1 MKALLYD
8 KTFSLVDYCSG
19 IISWSSNSK
28 KNSAGD
34 MVLWM
39 KREAGMLASIQ
50 AAFLIVFDFEDEL
63 PIRNY
68 AIQTTASSTAALAA
82 TIALSPDSSMDLH
95 GSKVTI
101 GFDYDFTASSFQ
113 TLTIR
118 LNYTSGSIAGSV
130 DVDLSGLASLKGRYK
145 TVVNVPR
152 TAVLTNCSLE
162 TNSAIA
168 VAISNIMIEKGSV
181 ANDFIESHE
190 KQCRIK
196 NQGKVA
202 GFIKKVKIKDDSEF
216 KGFEIT
222 ALQVEDVL
230 RKRCIWG
237 KYTATK
243 SRIPLLQDL
252 FEKNVSAP
260 TAVARKLDNVF
271 LETTYI
277 DYSADVAEEYSNSGQ
292 NLDKIFSDKLG
303 DSDFCFSATFDSFL
317 KQIRVYF
324 YKSYNHG
331 AGSDTPIKMS
341 VENGCLVSPSYTYDI
356 TNKKTSAIVCGT
368 SGTSVQFKAVNDTP
382 TGWDRDE
389 LYVDARDISTVD
401 ENGVAI
407 AAARFQAMLVT
418 RGTES
423 LKDYKEASSF
433 EAARQDGSELKLNR
447 DYCLGDIVTVSMDD
461 GAIEMDVKI
470 EKVNR
475 KGNKDGDSID
485 IGFGEEA
492 LSITKAFRLMR

>member
-1 MKALLYD
+1 
-8 KTFSLVDYCSG
+8 
-19 IISWSSNSK
+19 
-28 KNSAGD
+28 
-34 MVLWM
+34 M
-39 KREAGMLASIQ
+39 KREAEMLASIQ
-50 AAFLIVFDFEDEL
+50 AAFLIVFDFEDE
-63 PIRNY
+63 PPVRNY

-82 TIALSPDSSMDLH
+82 TITLSPDSSMDLH
-95 GSKVTI
+95 GSKVSI
-101 GFDYDFTASSFQ
+101 GFDFDFTSSVPQ
-113 TLTIR
+113 TLTMK
-118 LNYTSGSIAGSV
+118 LNYTNDSV
-130 DVDLSGLASLKGRYK
+130 PESVAIDLSGLILSKGRFK
-145 TVVNVPR
+145 TTVNMPR
-152 TAVLTNCSLE
+152 TAVIVDGTLE
-162 TNSAIA
+162 TTSASA
-168 VAISNIMIEKGSV
+168 VVISNIMVEKGGVS
-181 ANDFIESHE
+181 NDFIESHE
-190 KQCRIK
+190 KQNRIK
-196 NQGKVA
+196 NQGKIA
-202 GFIKKVKIKDDSEF
+202 GFVKKVKIKDDSEF

-222 ALQVEDVL
+222 ALHVEDVL

-243 SRIPLLQDL
+243 SKIPLLQDL
-252 FEKNVSAP
+252 FAKNVSAP
-260 TAVARKLDNVF
+260 TAVGRRLDNVF

-277 DYSADVAEEYSNSGQ
+277 DYSADVPEEYSNSGQ

-303 DSDFCFSATFDSFL
+303 DSDYCFSATFDSFL

-324 YKSYNHG
+324 YKSYDHG
-331 AGSDTPIKMS
+331 MGSAAPIKMS
-341 VENGCLVSPSYTYDI
+341 VENGCLVSPAYTYDI

-368 SGTSVQFKAVNDTP
+368 SGTTVQFKAVNDTA

-389 LYVDARDISTVD
+389 LYVDARDISNVD

-423 LKDYKEASSF
+423 LKDYAESSSF
-433 EAARQDGSELKLNR
+433 EATRQDGSSLQLNR
-447 DYCLGDIVTVSMDD
+447 DFCLGDIVTVSMDD
-461 GAIEMDVKI
+461 GAIMMDVKI